1 MWQSLFIYWRGMSHK
16 QLPSPEGPTGKVAQK
31 AHGSGQ
37 PNPVRTVPEFVV
49 ARPSSAVGGVGREA
63 MPEWVRRRATT
74 PEGVSSS
81 LTPEPADGSADFLTV
96 AELAVIWR
104 VSVRTLRRRLSAGQI
119 PHIRVGRQV
128 RIPRKAVLIG

>member
-1 MWQSLFIYWRGMSHK
+1 
-16 QLPSPEGPTGKVAQK
+16 
-31 AHGSGQ
+31 
-37 PNPVRTVPEFVV
+37 
-49 ARPSSAVGGVGREA
+49 
-63 MPEWVRRRATT
+63 MPEWVRRRATS
-74 PEGVSSS
+74 PGRAASS

-128 RIPRKAVLIG
+128 RIPRKAVLTR